1 MTLFMVQTILQTISE
16 YKSKQWHN
24 YTDASYS
31 AMHIIPTCIADKNF
45 LLLEECIV
53 RHTSN
58 LFNWLVLTFNSFTF
72 NSWLLIV
79 QSIQQVQ
86 STQPGLEWVWW
97 KKEVF
102 CNLQNL
108 WLTIGLGLKI

>member
-1 MTLFMVQTILQTISE
+1 MTLFMIQMILQTISE
-16 YKSKQWHN
+16 YKSKQWHQ
-24 YTDASYS
+24 YTDVSDS
-31 AMHIIPTCIADKNF
+31 AMHIIPTCVADKNF

-58 LFNWLVLTFNSFTF
+58 LFNWLVLTFNS
-72 NSWLLIV
+72 WLLIV
-79 QSIQQVQ
+79 QSIQKVQ

-108 WLTIGLGLKI
+108 WLTNGLGLKV